1 MSPENSQITFILFSG
16 AFLAALMGTFII
28 AMVIL
33 HRQRQA
39 ENRRRLELI
48 QAEYERTL
56 LNIENE
62 IQQET
67 LSQVGKELHDNIG
80 QLLSLAKL
88 NLNSSRAE
96 KNQEGKELINQIIQE
111 VRGLSKSLNLDWLE
125 SLSLDDF
132 IRQQLQRIQTTGFCQ
147 TSFESDQS
155 LAILEKDQKLVL
167 VRVIQECLNN
177 AIKHASPSSI
187 RVWVSNFSLHI
198 EDDGA
203 GFDTSLPSKGSGM
216 TNLKKRMETI
226 GGTFSLTS
234 SPGNGTTIKLTLPN

>member
-67 LSQVGKELHDNIG
+67 LSHVGRELHDNIG

-177 AIKHASPSSI
+177 AIKHASPPSI
-187 RVWVSNFSLHI
+187 RVWVSNFSLLI